1 MTVGRDHEQINKT
14 HTQKKI
20 KKKRLNY
27 ITLGKVI
34 RTLEE
39 NKAGKA
45 IIR

>member
-1 MTVGRDHEQINKT
+1 MNKLIINT
-14 HTQKKI
+14 HKKI
-20 KKKRLNY
+20 KKRLNY
-27 ITLGKVI
+27 INTGKVI